1 MSQTVVRYAVLPV
14 PHTVSEEDFDFI
26 CGTAD
31 IPSAKRNWLRE
42 NLNGL
47 VALFA
52 DEIAANRLQPT
63 QQADTDHIKKA
74 RKSVAKAR
82 AEIARA
88 TGPAARLA
96 FRASGRRIGSLV
108 AASWLRQRFPGDRL
122 TPNLYYWPQEDNDY
136 GPSPF
141 SLRAPVE
148 ADDMSLAERIFF
160 AERRTML
167 VMVAILD
174 DIAAALKSAETR
186 IVAPPP
192 EKRGSGGRKPLTTRR
207 YVLANLAEFWYELGR
222 RPATGRTSKYGV
234 FCEMVFDGMGWPT
247 TGVNAALADAIAT
260 WRKLH
265 RS

>member
-1 MSQTVVRYAVLPV
+1 M
-14 PHTVSEEDFDFI
+14 VSDEVFDFI
-26 CGTAD
+26 CVTAD
-31 IPSAKRNWLRE
+31 IPSAKRTWLRE
-42 NLNGL
+42 NLDGL
-47 VALFA
+47 VAVFA
-52 DEIAANRLQPT
+52 DEIRANRLQPT

-74 RKSVAKAR
+74 WKSVTRAR

-108 AASWLRQRFPGDRL
+108 AASWLRRRFPDDRL
-122 TPNLYYWPQEDNDY
+122 TPNPYYWPRDDNDH

-141 SLRAPVE
+141 GMRTPVE
-148 ADDMSLAERIFF
+148 ADDISLAERIFF
-160 AERRTML
+160 AERRTMP

-174 DIAAALKSAETR
+174 DIGAALKSAQTR

-192 EKRGSGGRKPLTTRR
+192 EKQGSGGRKPLITRR
-207 YVLANLAEFWYELGR
+207 YGLVNLAEFWCELGR
-222 RPATGRTSKYGV
+222 RPTTGRTSKYGA
-234 FCEMVFDGMGWPT
+234 FCEMVFDGIGWPT
-247 TGVNAALADAIAT
+247 TGVNAALADAITT